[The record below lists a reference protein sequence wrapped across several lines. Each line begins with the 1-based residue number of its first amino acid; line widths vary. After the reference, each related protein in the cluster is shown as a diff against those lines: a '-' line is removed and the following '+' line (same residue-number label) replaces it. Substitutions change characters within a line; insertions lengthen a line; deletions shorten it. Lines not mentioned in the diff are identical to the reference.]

1 MGISEIYWN
10 LWSDMEKN
18 GGGTESQYHLARR
31 CAGLL
36 ALLEVWEQKF
46 CSDKAVPTGTW
57 NATVNTVRRLMQDRR
72 KMLLDQRRVI
82 RAELELA
89 GIGRFTEFLRI
100 VERHDPGPA
109 ATDVRLHQ
117 DRPSQ
122 TVRGLDRIAGM
133 SYDPCSRMPDPE
145 L

>member
-1 MGISEIYWN
+1 MKTSTQPNSSDKKRDKPLDRPKVERISEIYWN

-57 NATVNTVRRLMQDRR
+57 NATVNTVRRLMQDIGLTRDGEGEPTPDLQEYIDQGATPSDGADITPLANRR
-72 KMLLDQRRVI
+72 
-82 RAELELA
+82 A
-89 GIGRFTEFLRI
+89 G
-100 VERHDPGPA
+100 
-109 ATDVRLHQ
+109 
-117 DRPSQ
+117 
-122 TVRGLDRIAGM
+122 
-133 SYDPCSRMPDPE
+133 
-145 L
+145 

>member
-1 MGISEIYWN
+1 MKTSTQPKSSDKKRDKPLDRPKVERISEIYWN

-57 NATVNTVRRLMQDRR
+57 NATVNTVRRLMQDIGLTRDGEGEPTPDLQEYIDQSSTPSDGADITPLANRR
-72 KMLLDQRRVI
+72 
-82 RAELELA
+82 A
-89 GIGRFTEFLRI
+89 G
-100 VERHDPGPA
+100 
-109 ATDVRLHQ
+109 
-117 DRPSQ
+117 
-122 TVRGLDRIAGM
+122 
-133 SYDPCSRMPDPE
+133 
-145 L
+145 